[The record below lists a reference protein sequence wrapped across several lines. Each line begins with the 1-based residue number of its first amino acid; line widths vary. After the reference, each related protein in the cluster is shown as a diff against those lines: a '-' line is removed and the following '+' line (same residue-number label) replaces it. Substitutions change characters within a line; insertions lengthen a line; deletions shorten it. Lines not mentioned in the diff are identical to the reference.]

1 MTAIPHPAPRP
12 SPVRVGQGWQVRQGR
27 WGYLMVAASVLGL
40 ITFQLLPLVWAAGES
55 LLRFNPITHAP
66 LGFVGLDNYAA
77 LFSDAVFWRALTNTV
92 VYFVGAGGAQ
102 LILGFGIALL
112 LDRVITMTSLT
123 RTAVIAA
130 LALSESVTAL
140 LWFTLL
146 DQDTGLVN
154 GLLQAV
160 GLPAIGWLTT
170 GWGSIISVILVTV
183 WHDVG
188 LIVLIYLAGMQ
199 ALDDE
204 LFNAASVDG
213 AGRWQQVWYLS
224 VPLLKRSSLLAVF
237 IVTISSVRI
246 FTPISIMTM
255 GGPSS
260 ASTNLPYYTYIQGVQ
275 NLDYGLGSAAAVCL
289 VLLLLLIT
297 AVQGAVISRGS
308 RS

>member
-1 MTAIPHPAPRP
+1 MSIVVAQPTRRR
-12 SPVRVGQGWQVRQGR
+12 SVRTGPGWRVRQGR
-27 WGYLMVAASVLGL
+27 WGYVMVAASVLGL
-40 ITFQLLPLVWAAGES
+40 VVFQISPLLWAATES
-55 LLRFNPITHAP
+55 TQRFNPITHEP
-66 LGFVGLDNYAA
+66 LGFVGFDNFVT
-77 LFSDAVFWRALTNTV
+77 LFHDAVFWQALANTV
-92 VYFVGAGGAQ
+92 VYLFGAGGAQ
-102 LILGFGIALL
+102 LALGFGIALL
-112 LDRVITMTSLT
+112 LDRVITMTSIT

-154 GLLQAV
+154 GVLQAV
-160 GLPAIGWLTT
+160 GLPAVGWLTT
-170 GWGSIISVILVTV
+170 YWGSIVSIILVTV

-204 LFNAASVDG
+204 LFNAAAVDG
-213 AGRWQQVWYLS
+213 AGRLQQLWHLTL
-224 VPLLKRSSLLAVF
+224 PLLRRSSLLAVF

-246 FTPISIMTM
+246 FTPIAIMTM
-255 GGPSS
+255 GGPSN
-260 ASTNLPYYTYIQGVQ
+260 ASTNLPYYTYVQGVQ

-289 VLLLLLIT
+289 VVLLLLIT
-297 AVQGAVISRGS
+297 LLQGAVISRGS